1 MLALTR
7 RVAESVVIG
16 DEIVVRILSVKGAQ
30 VRLGIEAPKSVE
42 VVRAEDRER
51 VQRMEDADRKE

>member
-42 VVRAEDRER
+42 VHRAEDHAER
-51 VQRMEDADRKE
+51 KRTGDVGKDD